1 MAGNKT
7 MLVSLNMNGNEIQN
21 FIVQVL
27 ATAPA
32 AAAGKMY
39 FNSTEHTLYYHN
51 GTSWV
56 DLSSVPNSFGE
67 VKVGSDVIEADS
79 GSDRIELV
87 AGDNITLTADVTN
100 DKITITAV
108 DTTYD
113 PATQSTDGLM
123 SSTDKTKLDGIEAGA
138 EVNVQS
144 DWNQTTT
151 TADDYIKN
159 KPTLGAA
166 AAKGVDT
173 SIDSSSTDNDLATAK
188 ATYDFV
194 TEALAASDALIFKG
208 TIGAAADSPTITSL
222 PTTYKVGWTYRVV
235 TDGTYAGK
243 VCEVGDLIIALVDR
257 SGSGNLNSDWCVAQ
271 TNIDGAITN
280 LISGTGIIITGS
292 GSSRTIASELRR
304 GNVTLTA
311 GLTSVS
317 ASISNLVSYKAFDAS
332 TGEELI
338 VTATVGASSVSF
350 GIASAYSHDI
360 VIEYIEYYSG
370 GNLPVA
376 P

>member
-87 AGDNITLTADVTN
+87 AGDNITITADVTN

-113 PATQSTDGLM
+113 PATQTTNGLM
-123 SSTDKTKLDGIEAGA
+123 SAADKVKVDSLD
-138 EVNVQS
+138 
-144 DWNQTTT
+144 D
-151 TADDYIKN
+151 
-159 KPTLGAA
+159 AA
-166 AAKGVDT
+166 YLGVDDSNNT
-173 SIDSSSTDNDLATAK
+173 ISSSSTDSKLPTSK
-188 ATYDFV
+188 LVYDFV
-194 TEALAASDALIFKG
+194 SEAIAASDAMMFKG
-208 TIGAAADSPTITSL
+208 TIGAAADNPTITSL

-243 VCEVGDLIIALVDR
+243 VCEVGDLIIALIDR
-257 SGSGNLNSDWCVAQ
+257 NGSGNLDSDWCVAQ
-271 TNIDGAITN
+271 TNIDGAITS
-280 LISGTGIIITGS
+280 ITAGDGIIITGS
-292 GSSRTIASELRR
+292 GASRAIAAKLRK
-304 GNVTLTA
+304 GSVTLTA
-311 GLTSVS
+311 GLTSATAAVTDM
-317 ASISNLVSYKAFDAS
+317 VSYKAFDAS
-332 TGEELI
+332 TGDELI
-338 VTATVGASSVSF
+338 VNATQGSSSVSF

-360 VIEYIEYYSG
+360 TIKYLYY
-370 GNLPVA
+370 VA
-376 P
+376 S

>member
-67 VKVGSDVIEADS
+67 VKVGSDIIEADS
-79 GSDRIELV
+79 NNDRIELV

-108 DTTYD
+108 DTTYE
-113 PATQSTDGLM
+113 PATQTTNGLM
-123 SSTDKTKLDGIEAGA
+123 SAADKVKVDSLD
-138 EVNVQS
+138 
-144 DWNQTTT
+144 D
-151 TADDYIKN
+151 
-159 KPTLGAA
+159 AA
-166 AAKGVDT
+166 YLGVDDSNDT
-173 SIDSSSTDNDLATAK
+173 ISSSSTDSKLPTSKLVYN
-188 ATYDFV
+188 FV
-194 TEALAASDALIFKG
+194 SEAIAASDAMIFKG
-208 TIGAAADSPTITSL
+208 TIGAAADNPTVTAL

-235 TDGTYAGK
+235 TDGTYASK

-257 SGSGNLNSDWCVAQ
+257 NGSGNLDSDWCVAQ
-271 TNIDGAITN
+271 TNIDGAITSITAGN
-280 LISGTGIIITGS
+280 GITVTGS
-292 GSSRTIASELRR
+292 GASRTITAKLQKGS
-304 GNVTLTA
+304 VTLTA
-311 GLTSVS
+311 GLTSVT
-317 ASISNLVSYKAFDAS
+317 AAVTDMVSYKAFDAS
-332 TGEELI
+332 TGDELI
-338 VTATVGASSVSF
+338 VNSTQGSSSVSF

-360 VIEYIEYYSG
+360 TIKYLYY
-370 GNLPVA
+370 VA
-376 P
+376 S